1 MEYETD
7 DSHFDWDEHNRRIV
21 AEGRQV
27 LERTSASLARSNQI
41 AIETENVGTEIV
53 TDLNE
58 QRESLLRSQRRLED
72 ANDGLSKSNA
82 ILRAMRRNVVYNK
95 LILILII
102 LLEIFSLGGLIFIK
116 FFRK

>member
-1 MEYETD
+1 MEYERD
-7 DSHFDWDEHNRRIV
+7 NSSYDWNEHNRQIV

-82 ILRAMRRNVVYNK
+82 ILRAMKRNVVYNK
-95 LILILII
+95 VILILII
-102 LLEIFSLGGLIFIK
+102 LLEIFILCALLFLK
-116 FFRK
+116 FVKK